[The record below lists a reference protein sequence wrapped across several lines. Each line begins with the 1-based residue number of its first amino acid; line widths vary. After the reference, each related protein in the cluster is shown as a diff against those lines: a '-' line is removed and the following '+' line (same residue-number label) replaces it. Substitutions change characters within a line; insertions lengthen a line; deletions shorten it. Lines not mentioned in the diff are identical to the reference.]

1 MSKQEVEIR
10 LSLSRLIQIVTMIVT
25 LAGAYYTLRIDIAS
39 NTNTV
44 IDMDKRLR
52 VLEDSRTAQLEEVNK
67 NMLSKIFGKDNE

>member
-44 IDMDKRLR
+44 VDMDKRLR

>member
-10 LSLSRLIQIVTMIVT
+10 LSLSRVIQIVSMIVT

>member
-1 MSKQEVEIR
+1 MSKQEVEIK
-10 LSLSRLIQIVTMIVT
+10 LSLSRLIQIVTMVIT

-44 IDMDKRLR
+44 TDMDKRLR

-67 NMLSKIFGKDNE
+67 NMLSKIFGKNNE